1 VSQSIKQKL
10 KPALLAALDEEIQAA
25 LDGARQA
32 HETASHAD
40 NKPENQYDTLAL
52 EAAYL
57 AHGQSERIRE
67 LQDVRIRINQWPVA
81 DFGADDLI
89 TSGALVLLEPL
100 ERNAESE
107 RWLWITPVGGRQFA
121 IGGKTIQVIST
132 EAPLAQQLS
141 QLAEGDEVTV
151 GQKRWEISGCW

>member
-1 VSQSIKQKL
+1 MSQSIKQKL

-89 TSGALVLLEPL
+89 TSGALVLLEP
-100 ERNAESE
+100 A
-107 RWLWITPVGGRQFA
+107 WLTCNWGAATVTPVTVLTNKAFMVL
-121 IGGKTIQVIST
+121 ISIQ
-132 EAPLAQQLS
+132 
-141 QLAEGDEVTV
+141 
-151 GQKRWEISGCW
+151 